1 MRFLRVLPLS
11 FVLAAGCTITTGN
24 TVTSTGKLEVH
35 WTIAG
40 SVDPVGC
47 SSNGATG
54 ARIDIIDSSGSKVNA
69 GADRQT
75 CDAFGVSF
83 PGTFVAGVYTV
94 AVTLTGADG
103 ADVTTTAQGAFNIY
117 DGQTTQA
124 PIDFPTASFLH
135 PTSGTGN
142 LEVDWSIEGSK
153 DATFC
158 TSHGVAYARVD
169 VLSAGTKVNTDAD
182 SQTCSAFATSFTSAF
197 PAGTYT
203 VDVTLVDASG
213 TALTTTASTT
223 TTIAADGTLD
233 VVAFDFPS
241 TSFL

>member
-1 MRFLRVLPLS
+1 MRTLRALPLA

-24 TVTSTGKLEVH
+24 TVAESGKLEVH

-40 SVDPVGC
+40 SVDPAAC
-47 SSNGATG
+47 SVNGAAG
-54 ARIDIIDSSGSKVNA
+54 ARIDVIDANGAKVNA
-69 GADRQT
+69 GADTQT
-75 CDAFGVSF
+75 CSAFGVSF
-83 PGTFVAGVYTV
+83 PRTFAAGVYTV

-103 ADVTTTAQGAFNIY
+103 ADVTTAAESTFTIY
-117 DGQTTQA
+117 DAQITQA
-124 PIDFPTASFLH
+124 PFDFPTTSFLH
-135 PTSGTGN
+135 PTTGAGS

-158 TSHGVAYARVD
+158 TSHGVAYARID

-197 PAGTYT
+197 PAGSYT

-223 TTIAADGTLD
+223 TTIAADGTVD
-233 VVAFDFPS
+233 IVAVDFP
-241 TSFL
+241 TSSFF